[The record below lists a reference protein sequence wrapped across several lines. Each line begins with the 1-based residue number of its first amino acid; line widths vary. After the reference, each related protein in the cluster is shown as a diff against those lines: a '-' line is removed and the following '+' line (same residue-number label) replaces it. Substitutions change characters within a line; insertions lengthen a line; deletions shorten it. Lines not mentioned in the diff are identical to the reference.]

1 MFDLKLEQPVFGA
14 NYIKGKV
21 KSEVVDGAP
30 FAFKLKFNSGGA
42 IEFGQT
48 MAQAAKQAASA
59 ARDTNFQAPPAYTP
73 TAAEAHYQSAAN
85 AYQPMYPVGFAL
97 PTQVFNEPPP
107 AGFVFAMDAPPPY
120 PGLTT
125 VASQNPNSYGNQNQ
139 YASQF
144 PNQYPAANPYDAN
157 PYAANPFPQTAPFQQ
172 TPYATVP
179 QYPAQA
185 APFANN
191 GFQPPAAN
199 DAYGGASAPAFDGPP
214 AYDSGFKKMQ

>member
-1 MFDLKLEQPVFGA
+1 MYDLKLEQPVFGA
-14 NYIKGKV
+14 NYIKSKV
-21 KSEVVDGAP
+21 KSEVVDGPP

-59 ARDTNFQAPPAYTP
+59 ARDTNFQAPPPYTP
-73 TAAEAHYQSAAN
+73 TAAEAHYQTAAN

-97 PTQVFNEPPP
+97 PTQVFNQAPP

-125 VASQNPNSYGNQNQ
+125 VGS
-139 YASQF
+139 
-144 PNQYPAANPYDAN
+144 QYPYQGPTAAN
-157 PYAANPFPQTAPFQQ
+157 PYAANPYPQTAPFQPA
-172 TPYATVP
+172 PYAVPP
-179 QYPAQA
+179 QYGQYPSPQQP
-185 APFANN
+185 APFQSPN
-191 GFQPPAAN
+191 GYPTPAPN
-199 DAYGGASAPAFDGPP
+199 SAYGGASAPSFDGPP

>member
-21 KSEVVDGAP
+21 KSEVADGPP

-48 MAQAAKQAASA
+48 MAQASKQAASA
-59 ARDTNFQAPPAYTP
+59 ARDTNFQAPPPYTP
-73 TAAEAHYQSAAN
+73 TAAQSYYQSASN
-85 AYQPMYPVGFAL
+85 AYQPNYPVGFAL
-97 PTQVFNEPPP
+97 PTQVFNDPPP

-125 VASQNPNSYGNQNQ
+125 LASQNTNQ
-139 YASQF
+139 YA
-144 PNQYPAANPYDAN
+144 NQYPAAGNPYAGN
-157 PYAANPFPQTAPFQQ
+157 PYAGNAYAANPYPQATPFQSA
-172 TPYATVP
+172 PYAPAP
-179 QYPAQA
+179 QYAPQA
-185 APFANN
+185 AAFPNPGYAPQAPN
-191 GFQPPAAN
+191 PAFGA
-199 DAYGGASAPAFDGPP
+199 ASAPAFDGPP

>member
-30 FAFKLKFNSGGA
+30 FTFKLKFNSGGA

-48 MAQAAKQAASA
+48 MAQAAKQATSA

-73 TAAEAHYQSAAN
+73 TAAEAHYQSAGN

-97 PTQVFNEPPP
+97 PTQVFNQPPP

-125 VASQNPNSYGNQNQ
+125 LASQNTNSYSNQNQ

-144 PNQYPAANPYDAN
+144 PAANPYPAN
-157 PYAANPFPQTAPFQQ
+157 PYAANPFPQTTPFQS
-172 TPYATVP
+172 PYAAAP

-185 APFANN
+185 GPFPNT
-191 GFQPPAAN
+191 GSQPPAAN
-199 DAYGGASAPAFDGPP
+199 GAYGGASAPAFDGPP